1 MKADLIKGCVR
12 ALAEAGDGNFDGL
25 CEQLIQDEQR
35 KGHTVVAKQLER
47 AYQDARG
54 RKKPAASPLEMSN
67 HRIGKDCNS
76 PVLGYLPA

>member
-1 MKADLIKGCVR
+1 MKADLIKRCVR

-47 AYQDARG
+47 AYQDARS
-54 RKKPAASPLEMSN
+54 R
-67 HRIGKDCNS
+67 
-76 PVLGYLPA
+76 